1 MIGFADFVP
10 RLIAEGGL
18 FQQEQRELVQEA
30 VDRANAWISENK
42 VQVLNIET
50 VTMPNIFAAGEKG
63 PQDSSVAVWEYHRW
77 YQFVRVWY
85 TFGATQ

>member
-10 RLIAEGGL
+10 RLIEEGGV
-18 FQQEQRELVQEA
+18 FHHEQRALVQEA
-30 VDRANAWISENK
+30 VDRANQWISQNK

-50 VTMPNIFAAGEKG
+50 VTMPNIFAAGEEG
-63 PQDSSVAVWEYHRW
+63 PQDSSVLVYEQHRW

-85 TFGATQ
+85 SYGPEQ

>member
-10 RLIAEGGL
+10 RLIEEGGV
-18 FQQEQRELVQEA
+18 FHPEERALVQEA
-30 VDRANAWISENK
+30 VDRANQWISQNK

-50 VTMPNIFAAGEKG
+50 VVMPNIFAAGEKG
-63 PQDSSVAVWEYHRW
+63 PQDSSVAVWDYHRW

-85 TFGATQ
+85 TYGAEQ